1 MPCLGLNFNIGPRF
15 GRGPAFLPAAGCRF
29 SVGGCRRHRIF
40 SYICSKST
48 ATDTLWNKRRDIFRW
63 SNGTSGCVGKQQSY
77 TFDGQSCLADPEG
90 NLCCVCGD
98 APELA
103 FVTVENDTE
112 QFRRAFPTCRD
123 VKLPFYTELYQNLV
137 REEEHQ

>member
-1 MPCLGLNFNIGPRF
+1 MTCVFANWLHQRTEHWRLLLRARAIENQVYVLGVN
-15 GRGPAFLPAAGCRF
+15 
-29 SVGGCRRHRIF
+29 
-40 SYICSKST
+40 
-48 ATDTLWNKRRDIFRW
+48 
-63 SNGTSGCVGKQQSY
+63 CVGKQQSY

-90 NLCCVCGD
+90 NMCCVCGD